1 MFKKRKIKENLNN
14 LRTVEELYKV
24 KNVVKEEKEKYEED
38 TYIELER
45 LEKEMEKKINEILKN
60 KEEVVDGQNIKKE
73 YEETIKKI
81 NKNKEEMEKEKDEVF
96 QRTEKMLNQL
106 LEIKFYPPDYIF
118 ELNMVRGLTMDI
130 EENVRKNP
138 IKKVEFEERTKNLE
152 EQIEKYMKL
161 HEEVLEFIKE
171 NEGTKEVDI
180 IEMKEE
186 LSRDLQMGRL
196 EEIEEKLKKIKKH

>member
-161 HEEVLEFIKE
+161 HEEVLEFIKQ
-171 NEGTKEVDI
+171 
-180 IEMKEE
+180 
-186 LSRDLQMGRL
+186 LS
-196 EEIEEKLKKIKKH
+196 K